1 MSKKDAAV
9 VDGKDPV
16 KVKQKRRLRDIEI
29 EKAETELAASKLDL
43 EMDRHRLLSYRDER
57 TKRDNDD
64 KRLGIFSLESSVGSS
79 VVTLAN
85 EIRAWGR
92 LKENEGKTIT
102 LNLFSP
108 GGSVLH
114 GLVLYDTLRTM
125 SRQGHKVVTVAR
137 GYAASMGSLIFLAG
151 DVRLIGAE
159 ALVMFHSLSAGTGGS
174 LHDMEDD
181 LEFFKR
187 LNKRLDGIVV
197 SRTKVTKT
205 MLAENTRKRDWWL
218 DSKEAVK
225 YGVAHE
231 IG

>member
-1 MSKKDAAV
+1 MSKKDTAV

-16 KVKQKRRLRDIEI
+16 KKTQKRRLREIEI
-29 EKAETELAASKLDL
+29 EKAETELEASRIDL
-43 EMDRHRLLSYRDER
+43 AMDQHRLRSYEDER
-57 TKRDNDD
+57 VKKDNED

-85 EIRAWGR
+85 EMRAWGR

-114 GLVLYDTLRTM
+114 GLVLYDTLRTL
-125 SRQGHKVVTVAR
+125 SSQGHKVVTITR

-181 LEFFKR
+181 LEFYKR

-197 SRTKVTKT
+197 SRTKITKAT
-205 MLAENTRKRDWWL
+205 LAENTKKRDWWL
-218 DSKEAVK
+218 DSKESVK
-225 YGVAHE
+225 YGVAHD